1 MKIQPINSKNNLSMQ
16 ALYFP
21 KTPAHVSINDPKIK
35 KIIIDNPYIKKLSEE
50 SDVLV
55 RFCDLKKWLDNY
67 SYSLALDIVDL
78 KSKKTKLAMRY
89 DTKYI
94 EKGKHNISKEKFLS
108 EIKPPS
114 IINSNSRGSLSNK
127 LNRIRKNYK
136 EESPYYKF
144 SFFTLA
150 NLKKILW
157 DGEVVPEQLKSAMK
171 LLPKIYRDYI
181 DINKNAISEIIKEST
196 NV

>member
-1 MKIQPINSKNNLSMQ
+1 MQ

-21 KTPAHVSINDPKIK
+21 KTPAHICINDSKIQ

-55 RFCDLKKWLDNY
+55 RLGDSKSLNY
-67 SYSLALDIVDL
+67 DSYCLMLDIVDF

-89 DTKYI
+89 GTKNL
-94 EKGKHNISKEKFLS
+94 EKGKLNISKEKFLS
-108 EIKPPS
+108 EIKQPS
-114 IINSNSRGSLSNK
+114 IINQNNRGSLSNK
-127 LNRIRKNYK
+127 INRIRKNYE
-136 EESPYYKF
+136 EESSYYKF

-157 DGEVVPEQLKSAMK
+157 DGEVVPEQLKRAMK
-171 LLPKIYRDYI
+171 LLPRVYRDYMKL
-181 DINKNAISEIIKEST
+181 NKNAISEIIKEST

>member
-21 KTPAHVSINDPKIK
+21 KTPAHICINDSKIQ

-55 RFCDLKKWLDNY
+55 RFYDSKSPIFDFYCLT
-67 SYSLALDIVDL
+67 LDIVDF
-78 KSKKTKLAMRY
+78 KTKKTILAMRY
-89 DTKYI
+89 
-94 EKGKHNISKEKFLS
+94 GNKHVEISKSNISKEKFLS

-114 IINSNSRGSLSNK
+114 IINTNTRGSLSK
-127 LNRIRKNYK
+127 KINRIRKNYE

-157 DGEVVPEQLKSAMK
+157 DGEVVPEQLKGTMK
-171 LLPKIYRDYI
+171 LLPRIYRDYM